1 MHMQS
6 RPRTAAVVM
15 ALGAIVASTSIA
27 LPAHAATEDAGP
39 AAAVTSSSAPMSFRG
54 YDTSVA
60 EAHGYRIV
68 TDAHGR
74 QTSVPVSAEA
84 KSEVVLDDAL
94 PGDCGSSFVTAAKLS
109 NDTLAVNTGYDVPF
123 PVAEKTWRVNAVSV
137 FSSHTFPWDGP
148 SAGAWSAQAA
158 ATLVGPG
165 VAVVPLTAHVV
176 GDDGTVCYSAGP
188 TAAFG

>member
-27 LPAHAATEDAGP
+27 LPAHAATEDAAP
-39 AAAVTSSSAPMSFRG
+39 AAVVTSSSAPMSFRG

-123 PVAEKTWRVNAVSV
+123 PMAEKTWRVNAVSV

>member
-6 RPRTAAVVM
+6 RPRTAAAIM
-15 ALGAIVASTSIA
+15 ALGAIFASTSIA
-27 LPAHAATEDAGP
+27 LPAQAATEDAGP
-39 AAAVTSSSAPMSFRG
+39 AAIPTRSSAPMSFRG
-54 YDTSVA
+54 FDSSVA

-68 TDAHGR
+68 TDADGR
-74 QTSVPVSAEA
+74 QASVPVSADA
-84 KSEVVLDDAL
+84 RSEVVLDNAL

-123 PVAEKTWRVNAVSV
+123 PVAERSWRVNAQSV
-137 FSSHTFPWDGP
+137 FSSHTFAWDGP
-148 SAGAWSAQAA
+148 SSGAWSAQAA
-158 ATLVGPG
+158 ATLVGPA
-165 VAVVPLTAHVV
+165 VAVVPLTAYVV